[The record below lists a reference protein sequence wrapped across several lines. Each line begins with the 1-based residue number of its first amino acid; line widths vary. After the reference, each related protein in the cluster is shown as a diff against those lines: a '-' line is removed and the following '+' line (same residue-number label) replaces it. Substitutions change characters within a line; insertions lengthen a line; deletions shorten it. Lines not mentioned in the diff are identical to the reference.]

1 MVTKLPRDSDGFI
14 DRQCTGKECSKLF
27 KVRPGTGLDGNQEGF
42 CPYCGHKDDLHSF
55 VTTGQ
60 RSFAI
65 NNAKHQVRKAFQQD
79 LKDIFGRNRSVTL
92 KLSSNFP
99 PRYGHRELETKIVC
113 PSCDLQYAIYGKF
126 AFCPDCGKHNCA
138 QMLEANLDIVRR
150 QLKLAEAS
158 DDSELAQHMIE
169 NSLEDAVSAFD
180 GFGRELVRL
189 CAARKS
195 LGTRADGFSMQSLIL
210 ADQKLQKLFAV
221 SLAAQFEGESFAF
234 SSRMFQVR
242 HLVAHKM
249 GVIDEEYVRKASDPT
264 ATVGRKVQVRSE
276 DVHLLVSVLAEAA
289 LKLDAALGAAP

>member
-1 MVTKLPRDSDGFI
+1 MVTKLPRDSDGYI
-14 DRQCTGKECSKLF
+14 DRQCTDKECSKLF
-27 KVRPGTGLDGNQEGF
+27 KVRPGTGLDGNHEGF

-60 RSFAI
+60 RSFAM

-92 KLSSNFP
+92 KLSSNLP
-99 PRYGHRELETKIVC
+99 PRYGHRELESKIVC
-113 PSCDLQYAIYGKF
+113 PSCDHHYAIYGKF

-158 DDSELAQHMIE
+158 DDSELAQHLIE

-189 CAARKS
+189 CALRRS
-195 LGTRADGFSMQSLIL
+195 LGTKVDGFSMQSLIL

-221 SLAAQFEGESFAF
+221 SLADQFQGDGFQF

-249 GVIDEEYVRKASDPT
+249 GVIDEDYVKKTGDQSVV
-264 ATVGRKVQVRSE
+264 VGRKAQVRSDE
-276 DVHLLVSVLAEAA
+276 VLTLVSVLAEAA
-289 LKLDAALGAAP
+289 VNLDAALGVAP